1 VRETENK
8 IEMNMREMK
17 NREESERG
25 EKGERRESREKNK
38 KREKKQEANERV
50 GEGVGERKKKVKAS
64 KQASKRE
71 RGRDIHLCC
80 NSETNQN
87 TANPIEKQASNT
99 PLFRAGI
106 DEMHLL
112 IISPSLLGELKEDAS
127 NQY

>member
-1 VRETENK
+1 VR
-8 IEMNMREMK
+8 
-17 NREESERG
+17 ERG
-25 EKGERRESREKNK
+25 EEGERRESREKNRNR
-38 KREKKQEANERV
+38 KREKGKRSRKRMREWEREWGRERRKWKQ
-50 GEGVGERKKKVKAS
+50 AS

-112 IISPSLLGELKEDAS
+112 IISLSLLGEL
-127 NQY
+127 